1 MDHQLQLFQAPG
13 HVDLNPIMFDFDLEN
28 TYHPPA
34 PPVPPVNPH
43 VLTFSGNVTEAEVLE
58 KWQALPSDIRRGKF
72 LLKFKEPVSL
82 QVNRRKTSLGK
93 LVHERKLFVEKHGYL
108 CHTTTTKTGFYFGM
122 EDIRLL
128 VSMEPVQHAEMVE
141 KVRKLANRIHPNAW
155 DDLKAK
161 LQASPADYFSN
172 YGYTVTSMIGK
183 FPDYVI
189 ENIRKAFE
197 EKSNYSYDAGG
208 YFRERKTG
216 RDLKVECKLCD
227 DGIFRAWFSS
237 EFPGCANGDYW
248 LLLNPTTAAFKER
261 D

>member
-1 MDHQLQLFQAPG
+1 MDLQLSLFQAAG
-13 HVDLNPIMFDFDLEN
+13 HIDLNPILFDFDLDS

-34 PPVPPVNPH
+34 PPAPPANPH
-43 VLTFSGNVTEAEVLE
+43 VLTFSSNVTEAEVLE
-58 KWQALPSDIRRGKF
+58 KWKGLPDEIRHGKL
-72 LLKFKEPVSL
+72 LLKFKEPVCL
-82 QVNRRKTSLGK
+82 AINRRKTSLGK
-93 LVHERKLFVEKHGYL
+93 LVHERRLFVEKHGYL
-108 CHTTTTKTGFYFGM
+108 CHTTSSRTGFFFDTA
-122 EDIRLL
+122 DIRRL
-128 VSMEPVQHAEMVE
+128 VSIEPVQHAEQVE

-155 DDLKAK
+155 DDLKTK
-161 LQASPADYFSN
+161 LQTSPGEYHAN

-189 ENIRKAFE
+189 ENIKKAFE
-197 EKSNYSYDAGG
+197 EKSNYSHDAGG
-208 YFRERKTG
+208 YYRERKTG